1 MQTDL
6 HSQLMAEAGEMA
18 RSLESWVL
26 CPCPCPWQF
35 EPSWFRDDD
44 ESRVPVLR
52 RSFSR
57 CRDSKSRAYPRAED
71 IPGDK
76 AWSQSRKLD
85 WLKLEEN

>member
-35 EPSWFRDDD
+35 DRRGFGMMMKDVSLFSGDLFR
-44 ESRVPVLR
+44 VVVT
-52 RSFSR
+52 
-57 CRDSKSRAYPRAED
+57 
-71 IPGDK
+71 
-76 AWSQSRKLD
+76 QSRGLTQEPRIYREIRRGAN
-85 WLKLEEN
+85 LGSLTG